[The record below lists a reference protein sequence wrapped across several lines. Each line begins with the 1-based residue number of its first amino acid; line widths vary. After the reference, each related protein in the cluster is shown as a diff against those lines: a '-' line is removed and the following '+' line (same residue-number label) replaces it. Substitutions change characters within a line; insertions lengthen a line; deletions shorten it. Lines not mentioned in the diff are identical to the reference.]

1 MNDRLEKETEKKVN
15 QDDDFEI
22 SIKSNSN
29 EEAYLTITGTRTS
42 IINGLGNLLENMIEE
57 NIISFY
63 ELDLLVRKVTEKN
76 EKGEEY
82 EQKSNNM

>member
-1 MNDRLEKETEKKVN
+1 MNNGLEKETEKKVN

-76 EKGEEY
+76 EKGEDY